1 MSLNQNNANALCA
14 AVVDGL
20 LAWKPLKAALQN
32 GGLESA
38 GAVPIGIAIENFFS
52 IHDPNK
58 ICVRE
63 YKIPSINGRLRIDYA
78 LVDQA
83 SVGKARLKVKDVIE
97 VKFNYASQGKV
108 IGNRTANGLRQAAGY
123 IRPTGVPDGVPDAY
137 LLYLVADPFSA
148 TKHKPKPGK
157 PVDSGWKYWR
167 KPGQSLITSAI
178 GTITQASRLA
188 SGTILGSHHGSVAW
202 CDLYCILIRI

>member
-1 MSLNQNNANALCA
+1 MPLNRKNANTLCA

-20 LAWKPLKAALQN
+20 LAWNPLKAALQN

-52 IHDPNK
+52 KNYPNK

-63 YKIPSINGRLRIDYA
+63 YKIPSSKGRLRIDYA

-83 SVGKARLKVKDVIE
+83 SVGKACLKVEDVIE
-97 VKFNYASQGKV
+97 VKFNYASQRTELF
-108 IGNRTANGLRQAAGY
+108 NRTGKGLQQAAAY
-123 IRPTGVPDGVPDAY
+123 KNLTGATDAY

-148 TKHKPKPGK
+148 TKPGK

-167 KPGQSLITSAI
+167 KTGPILIPSPIT
-178 GTITQASRLA
+178 TITKASKFA
-188 SGTILGSHHGSVAW
+188 SGTILGSNQKQVGW
-202 CDLYCILIRI
+202 CGLCCVLIQI